1 MFDYVIER
9 AEANANIRLHAS
21 FEPLAFAIGCGDETT
36 FMTVDNE
43 GARLSTE
50 TPPDGAIFTM
60 TASVDAWHEFRKDE
74 PKPGFQTLS
83 AMRRTQN
90 LLVEGDM
97 VAFFRNLMLLE
108 LLFSDLSDA
117 PIANSGNGHTPT
129 IKPVTG
135 RAPPP

>member
-60 TASVDAWHEFRKDE
+60 TASVEAWREFRKDE

-97 VAFFRNLMLLE
+97 VAFFRHLMLL
-108 LLFSDLSDA
+108 
-117 PIANSGNGHTPT
+117 
-129 IKPVTG
+129 
-135 RAPPP
+135 